1 MALDGDEVAKHES
14 YGQIRFSRVQGRANF
29 YGSELQQDH
38 FITLEI
44 DKSEVHRGLT
54 QDRHHTRENLMKLR
68 MTAGQF
74 SELITS
80 MNYGS
85 GVPCTLERYDG
96 KMIQPLPEIDNR
108 KEFVHRKFE
117 ERMKDFAKELKT
129 NQEMAKKLIDKK
141 TLSKSDQEALTFLIH
156 KMSQEVSS
164 NIPFFGKCFQENIDE
179 MVFEAKLE
187 IENAIQHKVTHLGL
201 KALHEENKLLENGK
215 SEVKED

>member
-1 MALDGDEVAKHES
+1 MPLDVERHTHES

-44 DKSEVHRGLT
+44 DKSELDRGLSSE
-54 QDRHHTRENLMKLR
+54 HHFAKENIIKLR

-80 MNYGS
+80 MNMGS

-96 KMIQPLPEIDNR
+96 KMTQPLPEIENR
-108 KEFVHRKFE
+108 KQFVHRKFDD
-117 ERMKDFAKELKT
+117 RMKEFAKELKDK
-129 NQEMAKKLIDKK
+129 QEKAFKLIAKK
-141 TLSKSDQEALTFLIH
+141 TLSKADQEELNFHIQRMT
-156 KMSQEVSS
+156 QEISS

-187 IENAIQHKVTHLGL
+187 IENAITHKVSHLGL
-201 KALHEENKLLENGK
+201 KALHEENRLIEEGK
-215 SEVKED
+215 EEDKAE